1 MIKVSWVKPNL
12 TTAKQKFEELE
23 NKHTRICIFRE
34 LIAIGGIQ
42 FSLGQDD
49 AEALYAS
56 IDSTE

>member
-12 TTAKQKFEELE
+12 TLAKQKFEELE
-23 NKHTRICIFRE
+23 HKHRRICIFRE
-34 LIAIGGIQ
+34 LKAIARIQ
-42 FSLGQDD
+42 FRLRQDD